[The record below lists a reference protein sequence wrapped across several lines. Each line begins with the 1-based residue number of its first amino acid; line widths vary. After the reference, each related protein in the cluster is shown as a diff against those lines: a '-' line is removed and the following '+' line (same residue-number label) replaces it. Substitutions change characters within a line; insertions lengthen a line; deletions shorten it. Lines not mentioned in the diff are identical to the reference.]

1 MAAPKAGKTP
11 APPKKTS
18 TKQNKPAAPAKKRAG
33 IVASKRAPAAKK
45 APAVKK
51 VAPRKQATKRT
62 PEPVI
67 VNPQGLNGRQ
77 SRFVEE
83 YMVDLNATQAAIRA
97 GYSPDTASEQ
107 ACRLLGNVKVQQAVA
122 AERIKQQE
130 RTQISADRVVL
141 EAWHQVTADAR
152 ELTSL
157 VYHACRHCHGI
168 GHNFHW
174 RDEEEFAQA
183 VDKAVSDNA
192 LREPTEPPIPIPVNL
207 GGFGYS
213 RRLEPD
219 PACPKCDGDGL
230 MDVRIGDTRKLS
242 PAALSLFAGIKQT
255 KFGIEVL
262 THSKDA
268 AMEKLFKHLGLYEQD
283 NRQKTDALTSLLAT
297 ITQGGGNGFKPVS
310 EDPEHK
316 EG

>member
-1 MAAPKAGKTP
+1 
-11 APPKKTS
+11 
-18 TKQNKPAAPAKKRAG
+18 
-33 IVASKRAPAAKK
+33 
-45 APAVKK
+45 
-51 VAPRKQATKRT
+51 
-62 PEPVI
+62 VI
-67 VNPQGLNGRQ
+67 VNPEGLNDRQ
-77 SRFVEE
+77 SRFVED

-97 GYSPDTASEQ
+97 GYSADTAQEQ
-107 ACRLLGNVKVQQAVA
+107 SSRLLSNVMVQRAIA

-141 EAWHQVTADAR
+141 EAWNQVTADAR

-168 GHNFHW
+168 GHHFHW

-192 LREPTEPPIPIPVNL
+192 LREPAEPPIPIPVNL

-213 RRLEPD
+213 RRLEPN

-255 KFGIEVL
+255 KFGIEVQM
-262 THSKDA
+262 HSKDA

-283 NRQKTDALTSLLAT
+283 NRQKADPLTSLLTA
-297 ITQGGGNGFKPVS
+297 ITQGSGNGFKPVS

>member
-1 MAAPKAGKTP
+1 MASPKAGKTP
-11 APPKKTS
+11 ASPKKSPSKAT
-18 TKQNKPAAPAKKRAG
+18 KPAAPAKKRAG

-45 APAVKK
+45 APAIKK
-51 VAPRKQATKRT
+51 AAPRKQAPKTS
-62 PEPVI
+62 PEPAC
-67 VNPQGLNGRQ
+67 VNPAGLNDRQ
-77 SRFVEE
+77 ARFVEE

-168 GHNFHW
+168 GHHFHW
-174 RDEEEFAQA
+174 RDEEEFAAA

-192 LREPTEPPIPIPVNL
+192 MREPTVPPTPIPVNL

-213 RRLEPD
+213 RRLEPN

-255 KFGIEVL
+255 KFGIEVQM
-262 THSKDA
+262 HSKDA

-283 NRQKTDALTSLLAT
+283 NRQKADPLTSLLAT
-297 ITQGGGNGFKPVS
+297 ITQGSSNGFKPVS